1 MGVGATNV
9 SLERGGASGVPDAR
23 ALCLGSEKG
32 GMHIES
38 TTYKRC
44 TRKLD
49 LLWPAVTA
57 RQGSCGCVGQYFSWQ
72 GWVLP
77 TSDISL

>member
-44 TRKLD
+44 THKLD

-57 RQGSCGCVGQYFSWQ
+57 GKLRLCRPVFQLAGMGATNV
-72 GWVLP
+72 
-77 TSDISL
+77 

>member
-49 LLWPAVTA
+49 LLWPAVAAGKLRLCRPVFQLAGMGATN
-57 RQGSCGCVGQYFSWQ
+57 V
-72 GWVLP
+72 
-77 TSDISL
+77 